1 MCRYGPR
8 AGPPPHPWEPMQ
20 GIDKQ
25 GQGRAQHSLGS
36 GAQCP
41 CVHHGGQQL
50 PDIQITHSH
59 HNRGQHAPPNSTNIS
74 PPFRAF
80 LSQGALVWQSTRR
93 PHQLSVQH
101 LAPRPWP
108 CSSRRRGDVLARLR
122 RVVVHVPTGSVLAN
136 IGRLGNAAIRIAA
149 AGKERVV
156 CCERVGW
163 DGKRRTLTA
172 DKPLSGSQTPLSGS
186 QHRRGRGGRASG
198 SSTHGRVCGDQQTLR
213 GRAEDHRPERGAVKI
228 TGLQRVAL
236 EIRAPK

>member
-1 MCRYGPR
+1 MTQPR
-8 AGPPPHPWEPMQ
+8 RRERRERERVRLFGES
-20 GIDKQ
+20 
-25 GQGRAQHSLGS
+25 RAARDMPISMARARAHHHTLGSPCKESTSKAKGVLSTLGS
-36 GAQCP
+36 GAQMSM
-41 CVHHGGQQL
+41 VHHGGQQL

-136 IGRLGNAAIRIAA
+136 IGRLG
-149 AGKERVV
+149 ERLVS
-156 CCERVGW
+156 C
-163 DGKRRTLTA
+163 A
-172 DKPLSGSQTPLSGS
+172 FLSEVIPTCSLSS
-186 QHRRGRGGRASG
+186 
-198 SSTHGRVCGDQQTLR
+198 L
-213 GRAEDHRPERGAVKI
+213 
-228 TGLQRVAL
+228 
-236 EIRAPK
+236 